1 MYIVDYRSGEETTKV
16 QLGEKSASDLSI
28 HRSKAVATMTYS
40 NIVSFYNPNTMQKIK
55 EFQTPTQINSAHL
68 HPHLKYFVAGGHD
81 FKIYKF
87 DYETGVE
94 CDSYKG
100 FYQFKYSGCVTSL

>member
-1 MYIVDYRSGEETTKV
+1 MS
-16 QLGEKSASDLSI
+16 
-28 HRSKAVATMTYS
+28 
-40 NIVSFYNPNTMQKIK
+40 KIK

-68 HPHLKYFVAGGHD
+68 HPQLKYFVAGGHD

-87 DYETGVE
+87 DYETGQE

-100 FYQFKYSGCVTSL
+100 MIGFWVESSAQFKPFFASFLSFFERYSVLEKT

>member
-1 MYIVDYRSGEETTKV
+1 MKNRDKKV
-16 QLGEKSASDLSI
+16 CTLTYANTVAFYDPLS
-28 HRSKAVATMTYS
+28 MT
-40 NIVSFYNPNTMQKIK
+40 KIK

-68 HPHLKYFVAGGHD
+68 HPQLKYFVAGGHD

-87 DYETGVE
+87 DYETGQE

-100 FYQFKYSGCVTSL
+100 LIYYQIGF

>member
-1 MYIVDYRSGEETTKV
+1 MV
-16 QLGEKSASDLSI
+16 QLGEKSASDLSL
-28 HRSKAVATMTYS
+28 HKSKNVVTMTYS
-40 NIVSFYNPNTMQKIK
+40 NVVSFYNPITMQKIK

-87 DYETGVE
+87 DYDTGAEV
-94 CDSYKG
+94 DSYKG
-100 FYQFKYSGCVTSL
+100 IFKYYSNWS

>member
-1 MYIVDYRSGEETTKV
+1 
-16 QLGEKSASDLSI
+16 
-28 HRSKAVATMTYS
+28 MT
-40 NIVSFYNPNTMQKIK
+40 KIK

-68 HPHLKYFVAGGHD
+68 HPQLKYFVAGGHD

-87 DYETGVE
+87 DYETGQE

-100 FYQFKYSGCVTSL
+100 MFFLWLKWLTDLENSKVKDKIQLNAW

>member
-1 MYIVDYRSGEETTKV
+1 
-16 QLGEKSASDLSI
+16 
-28 HRSKAVATMTYS
+28 MTYS
-40 NIVSFYNPNTMQKIK
+40 NVVSFYNPITMQKIK

-87 DYETGVE
+87 DYDTGAEV
-94 CDSYKG
+94 DSYKG
-100 FYQFKYSGCVTSL
+100 KKSNYVTDHYVIIIDES

>member
-1 MYIVDYRSGEETTKV
+1 MEFVLESEISSKMKNRDKKV
-16 QLGEKSASDLSI
+16 CTLTYANTVAFYDPLS
-28 HRSKAVATMTYS
+28 MT
-40 NIVSFYNPNTMQKIK
+40 KIK

-68 HPHLKYFVAGGHD
+68 HPQLKYFVAGGHD

-87 DYETGVE
+87 DYETGQE

-100 FYQFKYSGCVTSL
+100 TIFWITLTNNNSNTFC

>member
-1 MYIVDYRSGEETTKV
+1 
-16 QLGEKSASDLSI
+16 
-28 HRSKAVATMTYS
+28 MTYS
-40 NIVSFYNPNTMQKIK
+40 NVVSFYNPITMQKIK

-87 DYETGVE
+87 DYDTGAEV
-94 CDSYKG
+94 DSYKG
-100 FYQFKYSGCVTSL
+100 KKQLRIDNYVIRIYKL